1 MTPLFL
7 CWCYAEEPLRVI
19 SGDRYLSENTGNE
32 GWLNNLGFF
41 DRSGA
46 IPILFAGGVASLV
59 ACIVAPENVPVKLPE
74 NALE

>member
-19 SGDRYLSENTGNE
+19 SGNKYLATNTGNE

-46 IPILFAGGVASLV
+46 IPILFAGGVESLV
-59 ACIVAPENVPVKLPE
+59 ACVVVGPRYGVFMPIED
-74 NALE
+74 

>member
-19 SGDRYLSENTGNE
+19 SGNKYLATNTGNE

-59 ACIVAPENVPVKLPE
+59 ACIVVGPRYGVFMPIED
-74 NALE
+74 